1 MLEVST
7 LPAKFR
13 IWGGDGN
20 RSGYMSEGD
29 ILTHTVDGVD
39 LNQLWAEFV
48 DANTIYNE
56 HKQGFVGILTYP
68 VQSDIELVPQI
79 GDFNFEEATEF
90 GIARKQ
96 NTNISYYQL
105 AYDYKDY
112 DLALGYTWKFLRDSP
127 AQQVEAIHTK
137 AIQADQA
144 LVFRKT
150 MEALFYN
157 VSRTTIINTLQY
169 NVLPLA
175 NGDGWT
181 PPAYKGMV
189 FDGSHNHYLASGAS
203 TVDSGDFEDCVNH
216 LTEHGYGW
224 DTGTQIVCFANRSEV
239 NYLRTFRFGQ
249 VNNNSV
255 TANYDFVP
263 ALGQPALIVPNA
275 EGLLGGQAPAVW
287 NGLRVSGS
295 YQDVLIIEEPMMPP
309 GYMLFLS
316 TGGVNQDENIV
327 GIREHVSPE
336 WRGLRLLPGN
346 QQKYPLVDGYYI
358 HGFGTG
364 IRRRTG
370 AVIMQITSGSYAA
383 PAQYSNTGQTR

>member
-1 MLEVST
+1 MLKES
-7 LPAKFR
+7 LLFR
-13 IWGGDGN
+13 FWGGDGN
-20 RSGYMSEGD
+20 RSGYMTEGD

-39 LNQLWAEFV
+39 LNQLWAEFI

-56 HKQGFVGILTYP
+56 HKQGMVGLLTYP
-68 VQSDIELVPQI
+68 VLSDIELVPQI

-90 GIARKQ
+90 GIPRGQ

-112 DLALGYTWKFLRDSP
+112 DLKLGYTWKFLRDAP

-150 MEALFYN
+150 MEAIFYN
-157 VSRTTIINTLQY
+157 VSRTTIINSMQY
-169 NVLPLA
+169 KVSPLA
-175 NGDGWT
+175 NADGWV
-181 PPAYKGMV
+181 PPSYKGVV
-189 FDGSHNHYLASGAS
+189 FDGTHDHYITTGGSV
-203 TVDSGDFEDCVNH
+203 VDSGDVEDCVNH

-224 DTGTQIVCFANRSEV
+224 DTGTQIVAFCNRSEI
-239 NYLRTFRFGQ
+239 NQIRTFRFGQ
-249 VNNNSV
+249 TNNNSV
-255 TANYDFVP
+255 VANFDFVP

-295 YQDVLIIEEPMMPP
+295 YMDVLFVEEPLMPP
-309 GYMLFLS
+309 GYMMFLS
-316 TGGVNQDENIV
+316 TGGVNTDENIV
-327 GIREHVSPE
+327 GVREHVSPE

-346 QQKYPLVDGYYI
+346 QQRYPLVDGYYI

-370 AVIMQITSGSYAA
+370 ALVCQVSTNGSYTP
-383 PAQYSNTGQTR
+383 PAQYTNNGATR

>member
-1 MLEVST
+1 MIAVADKL
-7 LPAKFR
+7 R

-20 RSGYMSEGD
+20 RSGYMTEGD

-39 LNQLWAEFV
+39 LNMLWSEFI

-56 HKQGFVGILTYP
+56 HKQGMVGILTYP
-68 VQSDIELVPQI
+68 TLSEIELVPQI
-79 GDFNFEEATEF
+79 GDFDFEEATEF
-90 GIARKQ
+90 GIPRGQ

-112 DLALGYTWKFLRDSP
+112 DLKLGYTWKFLRDSP
-127 AQQVEAIHTK
+127 AQQIEAIHTK

-144 LVFRKT
+144 LVFRKVF
-150 MEALFYN
+150 EALFYN
-157 VSRTTIINTLQY
+157 VSRTTIINSLQY

-175 NGDGWT
+175 NADGWI
-181 PPAYKGMV
+181 PPAYKGTV
-189 FDGSHNHYLASGAS
+189 FDGSHNHYLASGAAV
-203 TVDSGDFEDCVNH
+203 VDSGDVEDSVNH

-224 DTGTQIVCFANRSEV
+224 DTGTQIVCFANRSEI
-239 NYLRTFRFGQ
+239 NQIRTFRFGQ
-249 VNNNSV
+249 ANNNGV

-295 YQDVLIIEEPMMPP
+295 YMDVLFIEEPLLPV

-316 TGGVNQDENIV
+316 TGGVNTDENIV
-327 GIREHVSPE
+327 GIREHVSAE

-346 QQKYPLVDGYYI
+346 QQRYPLIDGYYI

-364 IRRRTG
+364 VRRRTG
-370 AVIMQITSGSYAA
+370 AVVTQITTNGTYT
-383 PAQYSNTGQTR
+383 PPTQYSNTGATR